1 MTLNLRCDVCAMVFM
16 YMEDVKSSGWLMPEF
31 WTGPAYNL
39 PGALLL
45 PRSLPRLR
53 HVYDNTSIFKQ
64 QHHIQRYSQIPMA
77 RYSDHVAKAFLD
89 PPSVR
94 IYTDHKPS
102 SEIRRGPPR
111 VSCRLRHVVLRLLEP
126 ALHFGSIART
136 LKLLGEV
143 SSL

>member
-16 YMEDVKSSGWLMPEF
+16 NMEDVKSSGWLMPEF

-64 QHHIQRYSQIPMA
+64 QHQIQRYSQVSMA
-77 RYSDHVAKAFLD
+77 RYSDHVAKAFLTL
-89 PPSVR
+89 PVCASIQTISPVQRSGGA
-94 IYTDHKPS
+94 
-102 SEIRRGPPR
+102 RRE
-111 VSCRLRHVVLRLLEP
+111 CRAGFDMLF
-126 ALHFGSIART
+126 FGYLSQPYILAP
-136 LKLLGEV
+136 
-143 SSL
+143 